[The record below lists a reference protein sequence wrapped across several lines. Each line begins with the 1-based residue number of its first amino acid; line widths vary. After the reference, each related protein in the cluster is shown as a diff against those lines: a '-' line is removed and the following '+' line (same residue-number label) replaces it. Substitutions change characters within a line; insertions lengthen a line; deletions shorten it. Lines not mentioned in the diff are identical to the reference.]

1 MKVLKKLIIVGLLLS
16 AMFLAACSKE
26 KPDDNGNDETTEKY
40 NQTTGITEK
49 TEIENSTDNKEM
61 NDSTEMAIEPVETI
75 LLYTTSS
82 VNARMEPNTE
92 AEIICV
98 LDNRTEVQGIAEK
111 EGWWEVLYDSR
122 RCYIAADFLRK
133 KKDGENGFLIV
144 IDAGHQSKGNY
155 DKEPIGPG
163 ASEKKAKVSSGTS
176 GCVSGLDEF
185 ELNLMVAFKL
195 QEELENRGYQV
206 VMVRTSHDVDI
217 SNSERAAVANEAGA
231 DAFIR
236 IHANGSENSS
246 VNGSMTI
253 CQTSSNPYNGHLYE
267 DSKALATYVLDEMVN
282 QTGAKRE
289 RVWETDSMSGINWC
303 QVPATIVEMGYMSNP
318 EEDALMATES
328 YQYKIVEGIANGID
342 RFLLGD

>member
-1 MKVLKKLIIVGLLLS
+1 MKALKKIILLCFLLS
-16 AMFLAACSKE
+16 VILLEACSKQ
-26 KPDDNGNDETTEKY
+26 KMDDIINDQTTEIG
-40 NQTTGITEK
+40 NQTTGITEAVDD
-49 TEIENSTDNKEM
+49 TGTVD
-61 NDSTEMAIEPVETI
+61 EPEETV
-75 LLYTTSS
+75 LLYTTCS
-82 VNARMEPNTE
+82 VNARMEASTE

-98 LDNRTEVQGIAEK
+98 LDNRTEVQGISEK
-111 EGWWEVLYDSR
+111 DGWWEVLYDSR
-122 RCYIAADFLRK
+122 RCYIAADFLRE

-163 ASEKKAKVSSGTS
+163 ASETKAKVSSGTS
-176 GCVSGLDEF
+176 GCVSGLDEY

-206 VMVRTSHDVDI
+206 VMVRTTHDVNI
-217 SNSERAAVANEAGA
+217 SNSQRAAVANEAGA

-253 CQTSSNPYNGHLYE
+253 CQTSGNPYNGNLYE
-267 DSKALATYVLDEMVN
+267 ESKALATYVLDEMVN